1 MPPPS
6 EPSHDRHLNA
16 NWRAAWRAARPAHG
30 LVDYLTEEAMTARE
44 GLEKARSFIEAE
56 RQHRID
62 SFTIGGDY
70 ATADE
75 SEIGYLAEVDDALA
89 AVTDAL
95 ATLSAPAPDEVVV
108 LPTIEQSSIVALNQ
122 AIAKICDLEELA
134 IERSDDDHDDGDDP
148 NSYGEGYDSGYIFGL
163 RDAKGAVEEL
173 AAAQAALVERAKGV
187 EP

>member
-1 MPPPS
+1 
-6 EPSHDRHLNA
+6 
-16 NWRAAWRAARPAHG
+16 
-30 LVDYLTEEAMTARE
+30 MTARE

-95 ATLSAPAPDEVVV
+95 ATLSAPAPDEVVLRVRWEDHPAGHASV
-108 LPTIEQSSIVALNQ
+108 LWFGPYRCGEIWRIKDRWYAMTNAAV
-122 AIAKICDLEELA
+122 
-134 IERSDDDHDDGDDP
+134 IERDGYSD
-148 NSYGEGYDSGYIFGL
+148 
-163 RDAKGAVEEL
+163 R
-173 AAAQAALVERAKGV
+173 AAAQAALVERAKGGLTW
-187 EP
+187 